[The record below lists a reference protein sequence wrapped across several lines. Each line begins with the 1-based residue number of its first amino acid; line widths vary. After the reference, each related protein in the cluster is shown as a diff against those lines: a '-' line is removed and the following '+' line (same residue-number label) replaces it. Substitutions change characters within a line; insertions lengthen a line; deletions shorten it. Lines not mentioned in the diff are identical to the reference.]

1 MSEDDVR
8 TSHNVVL
15 AKEFDTVY
23 SADSVEFCPIDGFK
37 DLFVCGH
44 YQLADKVSE
53 QLKTCTHDGY

>member
-15 AKEFDTVY
+15 VKEFDTVY

-53 QLKTCTHDGY
+53 L